1 MRREE
6 VLLDAK
12 RLQGE
17 LAALL
22 QGALDEED
30 AKGEVLL
37 VVGHL
42 WEVVMMVR
50 VMKVMFLWF

>member
-1 MRREE
+1 M
-6 VLLDAK
+6 LLDAK

-42 WEVVMMVR
+42 WKVVMVVR
-50 VMKVMFLWF
+50 VMRVMFLWFL